1 MYLYTL
7 PFDLHALI
15 RELLEILFASLHIYI
30 YSYVRSEML
39 I

>member
-7 PFDLHALI
+7 PFDLI

>member
-30 YSYVRSEML
+30 YIVTFDRKC
-39 I
+39 